1 MTRRVTKD
9 TLRETLR
16 WAAQALRDNAIDQ
29 HDYLAEHKHGSRHVG
44 TFDECTTL
52 RCEDVR
58 KVLAEAEREA
68 R

>member
-1 MTRRVTKD
+1 VTKD

-16 WAAQALRDNAIDQ
+16 WTAQTLRDNAIDQ
-29 HDYLAEHKHGSRHVG
+29 HDYRAEHKHGSGHRG
-44 TFDECTTL
+44 TFDKCPTL

>member
-1 MTRRVTKD
+1 MSRRVTKD

-16 WAAQALRDNAIDQ
+16 WTAQMLRDNAIAQ
-29 HDYLAEHKHGSRHVG
+29 HDHRHKHVTGV
-44 TFDECTTL
+44 TFDECPTWQ
-52 RCEDVR
+52 CEDVR